1 MSTDIERASD
11 LTIAHDQTRFT
22 DVQIETLLR
31 HMGVKNAPRADIDVF
46 FHRCKTT
53 GLDPFSG
60 QIHMIGRNT
69 RQPDGTYVETFTIQT
84 GIDGYRLTARR
95 AANRARH
102 QMSISSPEWC
112 DENGTWRPVWSHRR
126 WGYPLAAR
134 VTVTRDGQ
142 AYTAVANFDE
152 YVQTR
157 AGGQPNR
164 MWATMPAGQIGKC
177 AEALA
182 LRKAFPQDL
191 SDLYV
196 AEEMEQA
203 DNAAPVP
210 NPRPEL
216 NEARPRLDVSA
227 PVEGVVIAPEGAPP
241 PSAPDTTRTDSLAEL
256 FQLMAEAGPSG
267 KAAKIEYMSRVIGRE
282 IGGSGDL
289 TDDEIT
295 AVMDALHVDRAAAA
309 EDADSSSEDQ

>member
-1 MSTDIERASD
+1 
-11 LTIAHDQTRFT
+11 
-22 DVQIETLLR
+22 
-31 HMGVKNAPRADIDVF
+31 
-46 FHRCKTT
+46 
-53 GLDPFSG
+53 
-60 QIHMIGRNT
+60 
-69 RQPDGTYVETFTIQT
+69 
-84 GIDGYRLTARR
+84 
-95 AANRARH
+95 
-102 QMSISSPEWC
+102 
-112 DENGTWRPVWSHRR
+112 
-126 WGYPLAAR
+126 
-134 VTVTRDGQ
+134 
-142 AYTAVANFDE
+142 
-152 YVQTR
+152 
-157 AGGQPNR
+157 

-216 NEARPRLDVSA
+216 NEAARPRLDVSA

-241 PSAPDTTRTDSLAEL
+241 PSAPDTTRTDSLAAL
-256 FQLMAEAGPSG
+256 FELMAEAGPVG
-267 KAAKIEYMSRVIGRE
+267 KAAKIEYMARVIGRE

-309 EDADSSSEDQ
+309 EDADGSGEDQ